1 MKDSPIIPSSL
12 NTDCSTS
19 VYIKVMPGPCLMV
32 WAFTAAN
39 LRSWLPVGQTC
50 VISSVIY
57 TSQLEVGIYV

>member
-1 MKDSPIIPSSL
+1 MKDSTIIPSSL
-12 NTDCSTS
+12 NIDCSMS

-32 WAFTAAN
+32 WAFMAAN
-39 LRSWLPVGQTC
+39 LRSWPPVGQTC